1 MKIIT
6 TAVLLIFSI
15 FLNAQ
20 NGITLRS
27 TGAMVLKG
35 KEPSNL
41 NAVTDTTLYVDAAG
55 GLTTKG
61 ILGVGHIPANGKGV
75 RMMFYPYKGGFR
87 AGGLDGVGTQ
97 WDSVNFG
104 FYSTAFGHNTVA
116 SGFGSFA
123 CGDGS
128 TASGTDA
135 FTQGNNNLSSGTIGI
150 TMGASCTAA
159 GFASTAIGFTNHATG
174 QGSVA
179 IGYRCNSFADYS
191 VALGHRATSLN
202 FSGCMVLSDESTTDS
217 TRAGANNQF
226 TSRYAGGYR
235 LYSNPTRTLGVRL
248 VASGSSWAS
257 ISDSCKKENFEAAD
271 KEDFL
276 QKLANLKLGSWNYK
290 TQDEKRD
297 RHYGP
302 MAQEIFAAYGKDR
315 KGIIGCDTLLATADM
330 DGIMMILLQGLE
342 KRTRDQEM
350 ALNGL
355 RKENAE
361 LRSQVARINKLEAM
375 LKEMQAVAKSER

>member
-1 MKIIT
+1 
-6 TAVLLIFSI
+6 
-15 FLNAQ
+15 
-20 NGITLRS
+20 
-27 TGAMVLKG
+27 
-35 KEPSNL
+35 
-41 NAVTDTTLYVDAAG
+41 
-55 GLTTKG
+55 
-61 ILGVGHIPANGKGV
+61 
-75 RMMFYPYKGGFR
+75 
-87 AGGLDGVGTQ
+87 
-97 WDSVNFG
+97 
-104 FYSTAFGHNTVA
+104 
-116 SGFGSFA
+116 
-123 CGDGS
+123 
-128 TASGTDA
+128 
-135 FTQGNNNLSSGTIGI
+135 
-150 TMGASCTAA
+150 
-159 GFASTAIGFTNHATG
+159 
-174 QGSVA
+174 
-179 IGYRCNSFADYS
+179 
-191 VALGHRATSLN
+191 
-202 FSGCMVLSDESTTDS
+202 MVLSDESTTDS

-342 KRTRDQEM
+342 KRTRNQEM
-350 ALNGL
+350 ALDDL
-355 RKENAE
+355 RQENAE